1 MEEMTTTPT
10 TEHIHQLVTRHLV
23 ETETAIDE
31 ACAAGL
37 GADLILPLKGARTM
51 YRRWFAAAKCVTRP
65 CHSGR
70 FYHHPGA
77 FTAMHRRTAN

>member
-1 MEEMTTTPT
+1 MTTTKLQ
-10 TEHIHQLVTRHLV
+10 IHQLVTRHLA
-23 ETETAIDE
+23 EIETAIDD

-65 CHSGR
+65 CHSGQ
-70 FYHHPGA
+70 FDHHPGA
-77 FTAMHRRTAN
+77 STAMHCRTAN